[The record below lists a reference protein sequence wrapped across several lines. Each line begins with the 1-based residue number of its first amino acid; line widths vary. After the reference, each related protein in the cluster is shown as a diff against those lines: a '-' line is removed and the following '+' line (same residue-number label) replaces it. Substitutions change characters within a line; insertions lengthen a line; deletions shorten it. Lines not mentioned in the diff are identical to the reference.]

1 MSTNPPHK
9 SLLTGT
15 VRKYHSNFYYV
26 EAEGVLY
33 ECMLRALIKKEG
45 SEVLVGDHVELD
57 SIDAVSKTGR
67 IAKVLP
73 RKNSI
78 TRPKVANVD
87 QALVVYSLKTP
98 DFDFTQAD
106 RYLTHIELAGITPIL
121 CISKTDLAQSN
132 AEREA
137 ITSLYQDQLGYTVFL
152 SSVRQPDSLQPV
164 REQIK
169 HRITVLAGP
178 SGSGKSSLI
187 NALNPGLQLRVGDV
201 SEKIGRGQH
210 TTRHVELMMPDETD
224 PETFIADTPGFSNL
238 RFNTVMPVQIAQ
250 TFRDFKPWQGQC
262 TFSDCLHLDEEGCA
276 ILANLDSISS
286 TRYASYKDIMS
297 EALQYKTEANASSQ
311 KEEFGYKKL
320 DRKGKESLQILRLK
334 EKSRDDSRRK
344 VKQQFSQVNQFTER
358 DEEDTEGDALESDDF
373 SL

>member
-9 SLLTGT
+9 PALTGT

-57 SIDAVSKTGR
+57 SIEPTSKTGR
-67 IAKVLP
+67 VARVLP
-73 RKNSI
+73 RKNLI
-78 TRPKVANVD
+78 ARPKVANVD
-87 QALVVYSLKTP
+87 QALVVYSLRTP

-106 RYLTHIELAGITPIL
+106 RYLTHIELSGVTPVL
-121 CISKTDLAQSN
+121 CISKTDLADSD
-132 AEREA
+132 AERLA
-137 ITSLYQDQLGYTVFL
+137 ITSLYQEKLGYTVFL
-152 SSVRQPDSLQPV
+152 SSVRQAETLRPLWI
-164 REQIK
+164 QIK
-169 HRITVLAGP
+169 NRITVLAGP
-178 SGSGKSSLI
+178 SGSGKSSLL
-187 NALNPGLQLRVGDV
+187 NALNPELQLRVGEI

-210 TTRHVELMMPDETD
+210 TTRHVELLMPDGSD

-250 TFRDFKPWQGQC
+250 VYRDFKPWQGQC
-262 TFSDCLHLDEEGCA
+262 AFSDCLHLDEEGCA
-276 ILANLDSISS
+276 ILSNLDAISS

-297 EALQYKTEANASSQ
+297 EALQYKAEAILSSQ
-311 KEEFGYKKL
+311 KEEFGYKTL

-334 EKSRDDSRRK
+334 EKSRDASRRK
-344 VKQQFSQVNQFTER
+344 VKQQFSQINQLQEL
-358 DEEDTEGDALESDDF
+358 DDDSNALESDDF
-373 SL
+373 SI